1 MFARF
6 TTVLLS
12 LLLLLVLPASL
23 AADGER
29 PLLEKMRDGGLVIY
43 WRHAKTDRSQ
53 RDIDLSMM
61 DRCETQRNLDADGR
75 RQARTVGD
83 GFKRLEIP
91 VGTIVTSDF
100 CRNRDTAALAFGHYQ
115 RVRDLFNLPA
125 EPDPNQ
131 REWLVHS
138 LRERLGNKPADP
150 SSNTL
155 IVGHNLNLRAAANVF
170 LEEGEIALFL
180 PLGNSQFRH
189 MGSLRPKD
197 FDISEP

>member
-29 PLLEKMRDGGLVIY
+29 PLFEKMRDGGLVIY

-53 RDIDLSMM
+53 RDIDLSTM
-61 DRCETQRNLDADGR
+61 DRCEAQRNLDADGR

-91 VGTIVTSDF
+91 VGTILTSDF
-100 CRNRDTAALAFGHYQ
+100 CRNRDTAALAFGRYQ
-115 RVRDLFNLPA
+115 RVQDLFNLPA
-125 EPDPNQ
+125 EPDPNR
-131 REWLVHS
+131 REWLVQS
-138 LRERLGNKPADP
+138 LRDRLGTLPADP
-150 SSNTL
+150 ARNTI

-170 LEEGEIALFL
+170 LEEGGIALFQ
-180 PLGNSQFRH
+180 PLGNSEFRH
-189 MGSLRPKD
+189 LGSLRPED
-197 FDISEP
+197 FDIADQ